1 MSCAPAAKQARSQER
16 RMTWVLSRWGLP
28 ALKHLSAENHGSSVC
43 SSLQAGE
50 EIHGP
55 GDKFDEDEGKQLTH
69 DLLAREVRG
78 EQQMLSEDSQ
88 APSPQHVFTTCVVL
102 IKIFFPFDS
111 STSGTKKEKEKSQF
125 FNFSRNLCWRWFIL
139 TLLHMQ
145 GHLGRNFCTG
155 EREVDT
161 TMTVPG
167 MSARRCKSLKPGHKL
182 YRA

>member
-1 MSCAPAAKQARSQER
+1 M
-16 RMTWVLSRWGLP
+16 
-28 ALKHLSAENHGSSVC
+28 C

-125 FNFSRNLCWRWFIL
+125 FNFSRNLC
-139 TLLHMQ
+139 
-145 GHLGRNFCTG
+145 
-155 EREVDT
+155 
-161 TMTVPG
+161 
-167 MSARRCKSLKPGHKL
+167 
-182 YRA
+182 